1 MKHLLLTTI
10 AALVLVVCGE
20 SQQSTSTKEAT
31 PVDPVA
37 EVPAK
42 PPFPKES
49 QPAEPVAEAIEPET
63 PKVERA
69 EVGATIP
76 AVLGRE
82 TQIFTDQLQF
92 IP

>member
-1 MKHLLLTTI
+1 MKQLLITI
-10 AALVLVVCGE
+10 TALVLVWC
-20 SQQSTSTKEAT
+20 SDSPQSATTKEAK

-37 EVPAK
+37 EVPAQPLSTVK
-42 PPFPKES
+42 S
-49 QPAEPVAEAIEPET
+49 QPAEPVAEAIQPET

-69 EVGATIP
+69 EVGATVP

-82 TQIFTDQLQF
+82 TQIFTDQLQS

>member
-1 MKHLLLTTI
+1 VIRRSRLLLR
-10 AALVLVVCGE
+10 
-20 SQQSTSTKEAT
+20 
-31 PVDPVA
+31 VDPVA
-37 EVPAK
+37 EVPAQPLSTVK
-42 PPFPKES
+42 S

-69 EVGATIP
+69 EVGATVP

-82 TQIFTDQLQF
+82 TQIFTDQLQS